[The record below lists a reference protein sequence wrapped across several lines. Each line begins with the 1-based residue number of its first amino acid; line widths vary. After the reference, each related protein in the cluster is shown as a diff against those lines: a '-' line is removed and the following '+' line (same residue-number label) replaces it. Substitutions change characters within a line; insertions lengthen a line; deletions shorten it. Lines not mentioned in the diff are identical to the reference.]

1 MSPKL
6 AGIARPP
13 GSGFDSSIPT
23 ESISTPLPMARSVA
37 RRKSQVAASEDWF
50 RKARRNLRVA
60 KANLDA
66 GFADVAGF
74 YAQPAAEFALKAL
87 QIYRTGHFAR
97 IHDLTRLS
105 RDLAAPSR
113 IVKLAALVTPAYVAA
128 RYPDAGG
135 KITRRLAESMIDASR
150 RIVRWVRRQMA

>member
-1 MSPKL
+1 MSNSARAHSSSKTERGSSTLTECISMPRP
-6 AGIARPP
+6 IAR
-13 GSGFDSSIPT
+13 F
-23 ESISTPLPMARSVA
+23 VA
-37 RRKSQVAASEDWF
+37 RRTPQVAASEDWI

-74 YAQPAAEFALKAL
+74 YAQQAAEFALKAL
-87 QIYRTGHFAR
+87 QIHRTGRFAR

-105 RDLAAPSR
+105 RDLAAPPR
-113 IVKLAALVTPAYVAA
+113 ILKLAAHVTPAYVAA

-135 KITRRLAESMIDASR
+135 KITRRLAESMIEAAR
-150 RIVRWVRRQMA
+150 RIVRWVRRQMV

>member
-6 AGIARPP
+6 ARLTCSP
-13 GSGFDSSIPT
+13 GSGLVSSTPT
-23 ESISTPLPMARSVA
+23 ESISMPRPIARYVA
-37 RRKSQVAASEDWF
+37 RRKTQVAASEDWF

-60 KANLDA
+60 NANLDA

-74 YAQPAAEFALKAL
+74 YAQQAAEFALKAL
-87 QIYRTGHFAR
+87 QIHTTGRFDR

-105 RDLAAPSR
+105 RELAAPPR
-113 IVKLAALVTPAYVAA
+113 IVKLAALVTPAFAA

-135 KITRRLAESMIDASR
+135 KITRRLAESMIDAAR